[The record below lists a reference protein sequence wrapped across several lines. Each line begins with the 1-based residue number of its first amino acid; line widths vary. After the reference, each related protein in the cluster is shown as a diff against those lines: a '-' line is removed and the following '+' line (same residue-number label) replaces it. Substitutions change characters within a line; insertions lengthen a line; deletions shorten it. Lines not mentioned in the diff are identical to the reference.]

1 MTIYSFFTDF
11 MSDIFGDSQRQFHNT
26 FSQTYGHL
34 YERNAFI
41 FRDYFQDLRKYYE
54 RGNENLFETTN
65 RLFTKLYQKMF
76 QVSFYMNKYYINE
89 IYLYFRP
96 LAGAEPENYLYCR
109 APADAETYLYFRAP
123 ARCAAIYSYDRA
135 PAPQRA
141 CLFCFALI

>member
-1 MTIYSFFTDF
+1 

-41 FRDYFQDLRKYYE
+41 FRDYFQELRKYYE

-89 IYLYFRP
+89 I
-96 LAGAEPENYLYCR
+96 
-109 APADAETYLYFRAP
+109 
-123 ARCAAIYSYDRA
+123 
-135 PAPQRA
+135 
-141 CLFCFALI
+141 LFGCEFIFFECIMNIALIFRS

>member
-1 MTIYSFFTDF
+1 MMTIYSFFTDF

-41 FRDYFQDLRKYYE
+41 FRDFFQELRKYYE

-76 QVSFYMNKYYINE
+76 QVSFYMSKYYINE
-89 IYLYFRP
+89 IYLY
-96 LAGAEPENYLYCR
+96 LDVHLYV
-109 APADAETYLYFRAP
+109 
-123 ARCAAIYSYDRA
+123 
-135 PAPQRA
+135 
-141 CLFCFALI
+141 

>member
-1 MTIYSFFTDF
+1 MTYNSFNMLFLSSFHLNTAKKWWPFIHFFTDF

-41 FRDYFQDLRKYYE
+41 FRDYFQELRKYYE

-89 IYLYFRP
+89 IYL
-96 LAGAEPENYLYCR
+96 
-109 APADAETYLYFRAP
+109 
-123 ARCAAIYSYDRA
+123 
-135 PAPQRA
+135 
-141 CLFCFALI
+141 FAWRHRFELDIKPSNHGVLTS